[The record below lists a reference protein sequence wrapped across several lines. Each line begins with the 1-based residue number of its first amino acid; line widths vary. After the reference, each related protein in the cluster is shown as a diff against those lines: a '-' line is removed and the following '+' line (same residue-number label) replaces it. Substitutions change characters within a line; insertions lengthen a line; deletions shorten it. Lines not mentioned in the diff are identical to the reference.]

1 MQRKVQ
7 STCQGLWRGLWQF
20 KTLHKGAFC
29 QPAAYRAPGNNLTVL
44 YADFFAC
51 GIVCL
56 IKRRGGKES
65 KVKGI
70 HVVVGTQRPRGHRNH
85 YFILCVCVRFCR
97 RLVSVSHCRSLCLSD
112 HTGGG
117 YDHYGF
123 YPLCLRLF
131 SDNTAVF

>member
-56 IKRRGGKES
+56 IKRRGGKEC
-65 KVKGI
+65 I
-70 HVVVGTQRPRGHRNH
+70 
-85 YFILCVCVRFCR
+85 FI
-97 RLVSVSHCRSLCLSD
+97 
-112 HTGGG
+112 
-117 YDHYGF
+117 
-123 YPLCLRLF
+123 PII
-131 SDNTAVF
+131 